1 MEMEAHQ
8 KLDPP
13 VSVHCCTQIQL
24 AIQNT
29 DLYPGTVSLELILID
44 TTVPIN
50 LVQSLGTVAAGP
62 PSPSHQVL
70 SFRIPSI
77 TALQKFD
84 EIKVVFH
91 RAQLR
96 ADKSARI
103 AIERFV
109 LLP

>member
-1 MEMEAHQ
+1 
-8 KLDPP
+8 
-13 VSVHCCTQIQL
+13 VHCCTQIQI
-24 AIQNT
+24 AIRNT
-29 DLYPGTVSLELILID
+29 DQYPGTVSLELILID
-44 TTVPIN
+44 TTVAIN
-50 LVQSLGTVAAGP
+50 LIRSLGTVATGP
-62 PSPSHQVL
+62 PSPSQQVL
-70 SFRIPSI
+70 SFRIPPV

-109 LLP
+109 LVP

>member
-1 MEMEAHQ
+1 
-8 KLDPP
+8 
-13 VSVHCCTQIQL
+13 
-24 AIQNT
+24 
-29 DLYPGTVSLELILID
+29 
-44 TTVPIN
+44 
-50 LVQSLGTVAAGP
+50 LGTVAAGP

-70 SFRIPSI
+70 SFRIPPI
-77 TALQKFD
+77 AALQKFD

-109 LLP
+109 LVP

>member
-1 MEMEAHQ
+1 MEAHQ

-13 VSVHCCTQIQL
+13 VSVHCRTQIQL
-24 AIQNT
+24 AIQVRIPT
-29 DLYPGTVSLELILID
+29 CIHGTVSLELIPID

-62 PSPSHQVL
+62 PSPSHLVL
-70 SFRIPSI
+70 SFRIPPI
-77 TALQKFD
+77 AALQKLD

-109 LLP
+109 LVP